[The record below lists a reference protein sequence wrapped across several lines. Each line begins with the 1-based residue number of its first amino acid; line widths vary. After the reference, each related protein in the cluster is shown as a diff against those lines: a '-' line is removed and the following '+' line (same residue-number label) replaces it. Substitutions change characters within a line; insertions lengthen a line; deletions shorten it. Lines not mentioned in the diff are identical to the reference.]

1 MDERANLLFYGIF
14 RYFILSDSHH
24 LLQRKALRINLRAFS
39 LNRRDL
45 GHMCVRSRLP
55 ARSVRGL
62 RSTGAHSPHHLLF
75 GKPRKF
81 NVYEVFSMPKNW
93 SESV

>member
-39 LNRRDL
+39 LNNATKALMVAWKSAFCRNSDIIDIKVLQENLYYR
-45 GHMCVRSRLP
+45 P
-55 ARSVRGL
+55 E
-62 RSTGAHSPHHLLF
+62 T
-75 GKPRKF
+75 
-81 NVYEVFSMPKNW
+81 
-93 SESV
+93 